1 VIVFTKQEQTALKT
15 EEKAMKRTSLVIL
28 ISVFVFG
35 FTLMVAHAQMGGG
48 MMGGPQQQQQYQQG
62 GYGMG
67 PGMMGYGMGPGM
79 MGYGMG
85 PGMMGYGMGPG
96 MMGQGMGPGMMGY
109 GMGPGMMGQGMG
121 PGMMGYGMGPGMMNV
136 YNPQMKEFLDET
148 KDLRKKLHTLQ
159 FDYSEALRDPET
171 KPETITK
178 LKNEM
183 KDLFI
188 RLQKKAP
195 NPYGGY

>member
-109 GMGPGMMGQGMG
+109 GMGPGMM
-121 PGMMGYGMGPGMMNV
+121 NV

-148 KDLRKKLHTLQ
+148 KDLRKKLHTMQ

-178 LKNEM
+178 LQNEM